1 MIRDFW
7 VENYLSIRDR
17 QSISFVSKSASDF
30 LNVEVAPGVFLNKLG
45 IMYGANASG
54 KSNMLYAIQ
63 NIFSVLFKSHT
74 DIGDKVTSAR
84 PFELTKDKPTK
95 MHITFYAESI
105 RYDYDVEYVADYIIK
120 ELLYYY
126 PNGSKALFYERTFKG
141 TDIQAEIKFGQSL
154 EMKAET
160 QKTLKD
166 NTLNNHSVLSAY
178 RKASFKEDIRP
189 ISLLFRWVEEHIHEV
204 NGDSVK
210 NPIEELKDVFND
222 EKRKKF
228 YQLMLKKA
236 DLNISGFRPVT
247 VPRNV
252 SGKMRRMILD
262 DASIPESMK
271 KKFLSDVEEDI
282 VFTNKSK
289 DGDFEIPRRLQSMG
303 TMQYI
308 KSLHFLYDLIT
319 GNHVY
324 LLDELDEDM
333 HYDLVLY
340 FLNVFLFNSDK
351 SQLIFTSQET
361 ALLAE
366 DLLNEH
372 RDLVWFVEKDH
383 KTASS
388 VYSRADSYGLHK
400 NLSLYNSYKIGRLG
414 AKPELGSPFINFD

>member
-30 LNVEVAPGVFLNKLG
+30 LNVEITPGVYLNKIG
-45 IMYGANASG
+45 ILYGANASG
-54 KSNMLYAIQ
+54 KSNMLFAIQ
-63 NIFSVLFKSHT
+63 NIFNILYNSQT
-74 DIGDKVTSAR
+74 DISEKVTTAR
-84 PFELTKDKPTK
+84 PFELTKDKSTK

-105 RYDYDVEYVADYIIK
+105 RYDYDVEYFTDYIVK
-120 ELLYYY
+120 ETLYYY
-126 PNGSKALFYERTFKG
+126 PNGSKSLFYERTFKG
-141 TDIQAEIKFGQSL
+141 EGIQAEIKFGQSL
-154 EMKAET
+154 DLKVET
-160 QKTLKD
+160 QKTLKE

-178 RKASFKEDIRP
+178 RKVSLKEDIQP
-189 ISLLFRWVEEHIHEV
+189 IATLFRWIEEHIHEI
-204 NGDSVK
+204 NADNVK
-210 NPIEELKDVFND
+210 NPVEELKEVFND

-228 YQLMLKKA
+228 YQTMLKKA
-236 DLNISGFRPVT
+236 DLNISDFRPIT
-247 VPRNV
+247 VPRII
-252 SGKMRRMILD
+252 SQKMRKMILD
-262 DASIPESMK
+262 DATMPESVK
-271 KKFLSDVEEDI
+271 NNFLNDAYEDI
-282 VFTNKSK
+282 VFTNNSE
-289 DGDFEIPRRLQSMG
+289 DGDFEIPRQLQSMG

-308 KSLHFLYDLIT
+308 KSLHYLYDLIT
-319 GNHVY
+319 GNYIY

-351 SQLIFTSQET
+351 SQLVFTSQET

-414 AKPELGSPFINFD
+414 AKPELGSPFINLD